1 MSYGPGRAE
10 KFRGFNIS
18 SLKHRWRRNESLMA
32 TSSASEEAIAP
43 DSGGW
48 LFAFCVAALN
58 DVCVDE
64 VSFNDMEARI
74 GASRKFTPLLYE
86 MLASASPTNPD
97 ALAECHA

>member
-1 MSYGPGRAE
+1 
-10 KFRGFNIS
+10 
-18 SLKHRWRRNESLMA
+18 MA
-32 TSSASEEAIAP
+32 TSSTSTSKSTSEAAIAP
-43 DSGGW
+43 DSGDWRW

-58 DVCVDE
+58 DVRVDE

-86 MLASASPTNPD
+86 ILASASPTNPD